1 MKKFLLASVAILGAC
16 GIAWAL
22 QSTPTP
28 IVAPETGEASQH
40 QAEVLD
46 MARFKP
52 GMCTTTATGSGAA
65 AGTETATCNGASGQ
79 VTTVTL
85 TIATVGAKNTLTITN
100 NKVGAGDACIATLDP
115 LATAAGALP
124 VVANC
129 SVTANT
135 LTIILSNLL
144 AVSPAGAVEVAFL
157 VLTSGNPN

>member
-1 MKKFLLASVAILGAC
+1 MKKFLIGVSALAIASGV
-16 GIAWAL
+16 AWAL

-52 GMCTTTATGSGAA
+52 GMCTVTATGTGGAG
-65 AGTETATCNGASGQ
+65 GTGSATCNGASGQ

-85 TIATVGAKNTLTITN
+85 TLATVGAKNTITVTN

-115 LATAAGALP
+115 LSTAAGAAP
-124 VVANC
+124 IVASC
-129 SVTANT
+129 GVTANT
-135 LTIILSNLL
+135 LTIIVSNLL
-144 AVSPAGAVEVAFL
+144 AVSPAGPVEIAFL